1 MYVLSMKKAIL
12 FFAFF
17 LALGIAGA
25 NAQSC
30 AMSAS
35 KSCCA
40 GKIAKA
46 MTADP
51 NIEKRTAEDG
61 TVSYVRKEVD
71 QQGAATFVSVRFD
84 EPTATFVNVAPKSMA
99 TPAAK
104 AGAVKKTCTAEEMKS
119 CTPEQKKACAK
130 VEQ

>member
-1 MYVLSMKKAIL
+1 MKKAIL

-25 NAQSC
+25 SAQSC
-30 AMSAS
+30 AMAA

-51 NIEKRTAEDG
+51 NIEKRVAEDG

-84 EPTATFVNVAPKSMA
+84 EPTATFVNVAPKSMTA
-99 TPAAK
+99 DAK
-104 AGAVKKTCTAEEMKS
+104 AGMAKKSAACTPEQMKS